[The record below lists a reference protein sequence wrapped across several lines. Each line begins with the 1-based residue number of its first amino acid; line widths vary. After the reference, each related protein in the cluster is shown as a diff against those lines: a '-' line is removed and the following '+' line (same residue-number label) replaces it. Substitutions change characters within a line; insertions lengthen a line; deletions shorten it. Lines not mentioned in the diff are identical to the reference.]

1 MSACAVCAVCLLT
14 SAPCLPAIVE
24 VQIPPSGAQEML
36 SLDLAYPS
44 ADTGSSLRC
53 RKLSDRAEARRAK
66 AAVKHTPFSWIYDRP
81 VDL

>member
-1 MSACAVCAVCLLT
+1 
-14 SAPCLPAIVE
+14 
-24 VQIPPSGAQEML
+24 ML
-36 SLDLAYPS
+36 SMDLAYPS
-44 ADTGSSLRC
+44 ADTGSTLRR